1 MTPDDLTPVDYS
13 SMPPLCEQPG
23 CSRDLLPDAFHAGTI
38 DGKWYCKRHFE
49 ALAAAEVAD
58 EPPVRHPFELD
69 PSALAPMPPKP
80 GPTKLVLITPEES
93 EVIDLLNQV
102 HDRFMS
108 LTQTDPA
115 ERALFQSLWRQLVD
129 RIMRRVAI
137 RAFPGRFDS

>member
-1 MTPDDLTPVDYS
+1 
-13 SMPPLCEQPG
+13 
-23 CSRDLLPDAFHAGTI
+23 
-38 DGKWYCKRHFE
+38 
-49 ALAAAEVAD
+49 
-58 EPPVRHPFELD
+58 
-69 PSALAPMPPKP
+69 
-80 GPTKLVLITPEES
+80 LVLITPEES

-129 RIMRRVAI
+129 RIMRRAAI